1 MRNLLFSLLLMF
13 SGLAQ
18 AATFDQ
24 GHEQWSTLL
33 ARHVA
38 WDAVGF
44 ASAVD
49 YRGFKRDEADLDRY
63 LGAFGSVAR
72 PVRQL
77 EQAATVGFLDQQ
89 LQRLHRQTDN
99 RALPVA
105 VDQGNRRLAQQSLEA
120 GIHSLA
126 WADDEP
132 RSDRA
137 WNDPRA
143 WGVR

>member
-63 LGAFGSVAR
+63 LGCF
-72 PVRQL
+72 RQCR
-77 EQAATVGFLDQQ
+77 ATS
-89 LQRLHRQTDN
+89 TT
-99 RALPVA
+99 
-105 VDQGNRRLAQQSLEA
+105 A
-120 GIHSLA
+120 GAGRNSWL
-126 WADDEP
+126 
-132 RSDRA
+132 S
-137 WNDPRA
+137 
-143 WGVR
+143 